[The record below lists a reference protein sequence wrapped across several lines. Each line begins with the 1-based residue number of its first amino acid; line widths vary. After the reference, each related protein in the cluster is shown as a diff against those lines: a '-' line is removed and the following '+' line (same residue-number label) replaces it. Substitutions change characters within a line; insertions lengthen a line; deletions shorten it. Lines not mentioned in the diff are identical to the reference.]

1 LSPVDTPVAESKPPE
16 TTIVVVLS
24 KIWLQRGCALAEA
37 KFQWSASEGLS
48 SRRGAKPVARL
59 QPVLNFFGNPM
70 EILSKWYRATVPI
83 AADYPT
89 SRLGGGQD
97 SARA

>member
-1 LSPVDTPVAESKPPE
+1 VAESKPPE
-16 TTIVVVLS
+16 TTIVVILS
-24 KIWLQRGCALAEA
+24 KIRLQRRCAFAEA

-48 SRRGAKPVARL
+48 SRRGAKPGARL
-59 QPVLNFFGNPM
+59 QPVLNFFGNPV